1 MRIDT
6 LPYKTFKKLRTKYP
20 AVMIS
25 YTARELTQPWVRA
38 AYKSYLDYIKG
49 KFKEKGVEILRVTH
63 DYKSLDTAHP
73 QLGVVVLAG
82 DSVLED
88 RTEVW
93 ALIGHNARYIDQVE
107 VRGQEA

>member
-1 MRIDT
+1 MTEYGSRKSLSLAAHNEYHT
-6 LPYKTFKKLRTKYP
+6 N
-20 AVMIS
+20 
-25 YTARELTQPWVRA
+25 

-82 DSVLED
+82 DSVVED

-93 ALIGHNARYIDQVE
+93 VLIGHNARYIDQVE